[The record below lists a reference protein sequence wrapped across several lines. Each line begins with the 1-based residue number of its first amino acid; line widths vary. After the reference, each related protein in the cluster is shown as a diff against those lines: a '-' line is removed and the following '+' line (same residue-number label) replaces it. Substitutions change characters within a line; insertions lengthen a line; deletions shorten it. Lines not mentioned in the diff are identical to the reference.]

1 MAQLKARIFANK
13 LDQKNLVKKV
23 RSLQDYP
30 EEIQRILRHEAANV
44 VGRMKQDAPVDTG
57 RLRREIEAVVRKDNE
72 VVVSS
77 KAIDPQTGIDYAPIR
92 EYGLDGNRS
101 QPYFRHNRDLFFT
114 RLRQRFTRLL
124 KQITDKK

>member
-1 MAQLKARIFANK
+1 MPQLKARIFANK
-13 LDQKNLVKKV
+13 VDQKNLIKKI
-23 RSLQDYP
+23 RSLEKYP
-30 EEIQRILRHEAANV
+30 KEIQKVLRHEANNA
-44 VGRMKQDAPVDTG
+44 VGRMKKDAPVDTG

-77 KAIDPQTGIDYAPIR
+77 KAIDPQTGRDYAPVR
-92 EYGLDGNRS
+92 EYGLYGSRA